1 VFLVGAGYLAI
12 GTMSS
17 SLTKSQLMAAILSA
31 LAVIGLF
38 MIGIG
43 EFIFPEGP
51 ARDICSYVSLWSQ
64 MNDFSKGIVD
74 LRRLTFDATVIVLPL
89 FITVRAVE
97 AWRWG

>member
-1 VFLVGAGYLAI
+1 
-12 GTMSS
+12 
-17 SLTKSQLMAAILSA
+17 
-31 LAVIGLF
+31 
-38 MIGIG
+38 
-43 EFIFPEGP
+43 
-51 ARDICSYVSLWSQ
+51 